1 MRRLVCGLAVVVASG
16 CGGNSN
22 NSTTATPSTPT
33 PTAAAST
40 EGFSGTVSVGGND
53 FHPFTVATAGAT
65 LTVTLTAAGPPA
77 TIFMGLG
84 VGAYDAPT
92 CTLLSNAYLT
102 TQAGAAPQLSGTAG
116 AGSYC
121 VVVYDVGNQT
131 GPITYAVTV
140 SHY

>member
-1 MRRLVCGLAVVVASG
+1 MRRLVCGLAVVVASA

-22 NSTTATPSTPT
+22 TSTTAATPT
-33 PTAAAST
+33 PTTSAST
-40 EGFSGTVSVGGND
+40 ESFSGTVSVAGND
-53 FHPFTVATAGAT
+53 FHPFTVATAGAA
-65 LTVTLTAAGPPA
+65 LSVTLTAAGPPA
-77 TIFMGLG
+77 TIFVGLG
-84 VGAYDAPT
+84 LGAYDAPT

>member
-1 MRRLVCGLAVVVASG
+1 MRRLVCGLAVVIASG

-22 NSTTATPSTPT
+22 NSTTTTPSTPT
-33 PTAAAST
+33 PTAAVTT

-53 FHPFTVATAGAT
+53 IHPFTVATAGAT

-84 VGAYDAPT
+84 VGTYDAPT

-121 VVVYDVGNQT
+121 VAVYDVGNQT
-131 GPITYAVTV
+131 APITYAVTI

>member
-1 MRRLVCGLAVVVASG
+1 MRRLVCGLAVVVASA

-22 NSTTATPSTPT
+22 SSTATPSAPT
-33 PTAAAST
+33 PTTAAST
-40 EGFSGTVSVGGND
+40 ESFSGTVSVAGND

-65 LTVTLTAAGPPA
+65 LSVTLTAAGPPS

-84 VGAYDAPT
+84 LGAYDAPT
-92 CTLLSNAYLT
+92 CSLLNNAYLT
-102 TQAGAAPQLSGTAG
+102 TQAGTAAQLSGTAG

>member
-1 MRRLVCGLAVVVASG
+1 MRRLVCGFAVVVASA

-22 NSTTATPSTPT
+22 TSTTAATPT
-33 PTAAAST
+33 PTAPAST
-40 EGFSGTVSVGGND
+40 ESFSGTVSVTGND

-65 LTVTLTAAGPPA
+65 LSVTLTAAGPPA

-84 VGAYDAPT
+84 LGAYDAPT
-92 CTLLSNAYLT
+92 CTLLNNAYLT
-102 TQAGAAPQLSGTAG
+102 TQAGAAAQLSGTAG